1 MNSIWKI
8 LFKKPQRKLPS
19 MNNKLKITSL
29 LLMLPLLTIALT
41 TNYIHGVD
49 ALKSKGNDAPGR
61 VGTSSYGSKTH
72 ICGDHPCSQVS
83 HAQKSSSTT
92 TKQKQTEAKTEES
105 AGSLLRLSRASVPA
119 TIPLH
124 KGWYDSGPVY
134 YIVTDSSD
142 QKHADTITKQQGWK
156 VELAPPL
163 AKTPTASLDP
173 VYVFA
178 NGVKGNGIHGFQDE
192 VFAST
197 PAQEKYSAIRSHIH
211 VTWKDPS
218 KATVLDSEQKI
229 LDAQDAGDVDLQ
241 TLDGVIINMP
251 QIVWPGGQMSIRED
265 KNIGDDSP
273 YVGGQVLNIDTK
285 QMKVTF
291 VAHRGWGPD
300 GKTIYY
306 IVTDATPSGPAA
318 MMGVLSAPTLAPSL
332 KSPAAVDL
340 FQFMNGIKGSGPM
353 GFQAGI
359 GGAAPG
365 DSNYS
370 PLWRISVISWKDPS
384 AARVLETTGD
394 IAALQTAKQIDV
406 QLARPMDSD
415 HVVNCPFINP
425 FQ

>member
-1 MNSIWKI
+1 
-8 LFKKPQRKLPS
+8 
-19 MNNKLKITSL
+19 MNNKLKAASL
-29 LLMLPLLTIALT
+29 LLIIPLFTISLT
-41 TNYIHGVD
+41 TNYFHSAD
-49 ALKSKGNDAPGR
+49 ALKSKGDDTQGR
-61 VGTSSYGSKTH
+61 VVAKSYGSKTH
-72 ICGDHPCSQVS
+72 ICGDKPCSGVMSVKQS
-83 HAQKSSSTT
+83 KTISP
-92 TKQKQTEAKTEES
+92 TKQKQTEAKTEEQP
-105 AGSLLRLSRASVPA
+105 GSVLRLSRASIPT
-119 TIPLH
+119 TIPMH
-124 KGWYDSGPVY
+124 QGWYNGEPVY
-134 YIVTDSSD
+134 YIITDSSD

-163 AKTPTASLDP
+163 AKTPAASLDP

-197 PAQEKYSAIRSHIH
+197 PAQDKYSAIRSHIH
-211 VTWKDPS
+211 VTWKD
-218 KATVLDSEQKI
+218 AAQAIVLDSEQKI
-229 LDAQDAGDVDLQ
+229 LDAKNTGKVDLQ
-241 TLDGVIINMP
+241 TLDGVILNMP

-265 KNIGDDSP
+265 KNITDDSP
-273 YVGGQVLNIDTK
+273 YVGGQVLSIDTK

-306 IVTDATPSGPAA
+306 IVTDATPSGPAG
-318 MMGVLSAPTLAPSL
+318 MMGVLSAPTLAPSI

-340 FQFMNGIKGSGPM
+340 FQFMNGIKGTGPM

-370 PLWRISVISWKDPS
+370 PLWRISMIGWKDPTK
-384 AARVLETTGD
+384 ATILETTAD
-394 IAALQTAKQIDV
+394 INALQSAGKIDV

-415 HVVNCPFINP
+415 HVVNCPFIDP